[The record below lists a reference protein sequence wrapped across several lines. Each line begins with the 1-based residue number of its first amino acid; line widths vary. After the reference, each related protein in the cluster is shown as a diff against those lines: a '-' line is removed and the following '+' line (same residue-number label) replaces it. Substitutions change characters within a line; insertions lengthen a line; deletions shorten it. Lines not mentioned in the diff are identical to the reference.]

1 MAIFTLN
8 NQIMENK
15 TNKIFWGVI
24 VLMFLTSILMTPIC
38 KKLDVGRYGDY
49 TIEVD
54 GGIWHSTEKPQHR
67 NDRIYFKIKDGST
80 ISLMGKEI
88 KYWKK

>member
-1 MAIFTLN
+1 
-8 NQIMENK
+8 MENK
-15 TNKIFWGVI
+15 IFKIVWAGI
-24 VLMFLTSILMTPIC
+24 ILMFLTAISLTSIC

-54 GGIWHSTEKPQHR
+54 GGTWHSTEKPQHR